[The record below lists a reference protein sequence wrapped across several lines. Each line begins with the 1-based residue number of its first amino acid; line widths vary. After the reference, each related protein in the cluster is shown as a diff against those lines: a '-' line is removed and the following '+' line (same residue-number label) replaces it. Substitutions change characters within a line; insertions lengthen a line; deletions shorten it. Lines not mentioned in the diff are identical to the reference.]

1 KTIDRLT
8 RNSPLE
14 IDRYQI
20 VHTPV
25 LTLARCEV
33 CVDAHRRRLL
43 ASLGRFATLK
53 DSAYVGIVVRQ
64 HRKALGQGFT

>member
-1 KTIDRLT
+1 MVVTDFLLGLILLILFYDL
-8 RNSPLE
+8 LE
-14 IDRYQI
+14 
-20 VHTPV
+20 
-25 LTLARCEV
+25 LGRCEV